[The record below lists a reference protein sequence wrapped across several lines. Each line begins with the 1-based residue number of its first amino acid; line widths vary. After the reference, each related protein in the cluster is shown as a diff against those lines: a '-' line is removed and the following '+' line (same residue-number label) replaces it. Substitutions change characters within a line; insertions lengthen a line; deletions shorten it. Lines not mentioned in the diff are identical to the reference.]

1 VYRSKVAFA
10 AGDPVA
16 TGLIYSLARPGGNLT
31 GFSDDAV
38 ELSAKRMELLKEI
51 APQLRRVAM
60 LWNADDLGMTLR
72 YKASDVTAKAIGIS
86 MQALGV
92 REPDDFE
99 QAFAARTGRDP
110 NGRRLAHH
118 T

>member
-1 VYRSKVAFA
+1 MAFA

-72 YKASDVTAKAIGIS
+72 YQASDVAAKTMGIS
-86 MQALGV
+86 VQALGV